1 MGELVVRSLPSVPG
15 CSVNRPTKHGA
26 SGARGH
32 AEGGKDQHEWHH
44 QNTPQGRMTP
54 STKRSIKMQ
63 HSMADNGR
71 VDEEFRLLMV
81 DLLNIITTLRVDS
94 LVSGWTARSEAL
106 IYPVLPVTTL

>member
-1 MGELVVRSLPSVPG
+1 
-15 CSVNRPTKHGA
+15 
-26 SGARGH
+26 
-32 AEGGKDQHEWHH
+32 
-44 QNTPQGRMTP
+44 
-54 STKRSIKMQ
+54 MQ

-94 LVSGWTARSEAL
+94 LASGWTARSEAL

>member
-1 MGELVVRSLPSVPG
+1 
-15 CSVNRPTKHGA
+15 
-26 SGARGH
+26 
-32 AEGGKDQHEWHH
+32 
-44 QNTPQGRMTP
+44 MTP

-94 LVSGWTARSEAL
+94 LASGWTARSEAL